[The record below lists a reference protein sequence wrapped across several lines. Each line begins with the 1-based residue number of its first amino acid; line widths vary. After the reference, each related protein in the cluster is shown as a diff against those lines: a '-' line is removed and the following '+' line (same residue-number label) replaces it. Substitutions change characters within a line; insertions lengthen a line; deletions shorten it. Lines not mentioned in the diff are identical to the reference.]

1 MTDSAKQNVW
11 ARYEPD
17 EETPWNLQRVVHLHR
32 RVVFGGTWSEIQ
44 RDLRD
49 GPEISI
55 SRVLE
60 GKVREQG
67 IPDGFETLDKV
78 IGDAAVSSENADRLK
93 AWWMFRLLHSPDPLG
108 ERLALM
114 WHNHFATS
122 QEKVGNLAAMRE
134 QNEIFREFAK
144 APFGDLL
151 PRVIKQPAMLAWL
164 DADTN
169 RKGHPN
175 ENLAREL
182 MELFTLGEGHYT
194 EHDVR
199 EAARALTGWTV
210 KRGKFHVVSE
220 AHDSGPKSII
230 GVLEIEDGDDLLKRL
245 LEHPATAKRL
255 AWRLCRTF
263 LAEEVASQEQIDE
276 LATQLRDSQLDIG
289 NAVET
294 IVRSRLFF
302 SEQNI
307 GRRIMGPVEY
317 VISTVRGL
325 VMFEPSP
332 STLLLAERTA
342 GMGQDLFY
350 PPNVFGWDEGKAWIN
365 SRNLIARSNFIQA
378 LCRGECHIPQLEFDP
393 RTLTETSSDSVT
405 EAKLS
410 EIVRGVFFGE
420 PSSADD
426 STNNTGPLSREQAIG
441 ILSDLLSSP
450 KAQLG

>member
-1 MTDSAKQNVW
+1 MLTPYQPT
-11 ARYEPD
+11 PD
-17 EETPWNLQRVVHLHR
+17 QPWNLKRVVHLHR
-32 RVVFGGTWSEIQ
+32 RAGFAANWAEIR
-44 RDLRD
+44 RDLAE
-49 GPEISI
+49 GPEAAVT
-55 SRVLE
+55 RLLTGGADAE
-60 GKVREQG
+60 
-67 IPDGFETLDKV
+67 FERMSAA
-78 IGDAAVSSENADRLK
+78 IGDAAVGSENPARLK
-93 AWWMFRLLHSPDPLG
+93 AWWIYRMLFSPDPLG

-122 QEKVGNLAAMRE
+122 QEKVKNLAAMRE
-134 QNEIFREFAK
+134 QNEIFRQLAR

-220 AHDSGPKSII
+220 AHDSGLKTIL
-230 GVLEIEDGDDLLKRL
+230 GGREIADGDDLLKLL
-245 LEHPATAKRL
+245 LEHPTAADRL

-263 LAEEVASQEQIDE
+263 LAEEVASQEQIDK

-294 IVRSRLFF
+294 ILRSRLFF

-317 VISTVRGL
+317 VVSTVRGL
-325 VMFEPSP
+325 EMFEPSP

-365 SRNLIARSNFIQA
+365 SRTLIARSNFIHA
-378 LCRGECHIPQLEFDP
+378 LCRGKCHLPQLAFDP
-393 RTLTETSSDSVT
+393 RTLGETSSDSVT
-405 EAKLS
+405 ETKLS

-420 PSSADD
+420 PPNADD
-426 STNNTGPLSREQAIG
+426 STNNTKPLSREQAIG
-441 ILSDLLSSP
+441 ILSELLSSP